1 MLKDGGKNLVLL
13 MFFAAFVIIL
23 AVGCGEQQPQVEAV
37 ASDACITCH
46 IEPDIIDSMYTPPP
60 AAEGG
65 GGG

>member
-1 MLKDGGKNLVLL
+1 